1 MEAPFEI
8 TLQIVLTVLAGIA
21 AQVVAAYLK
30 VPSII
35 LLLIFG
41 IALGTD
47 GLSWIAPQTLGVGL
61 EVIVSLCV
69 ALILFEGGLNLE
81 LKEVGKVSGSLRNL
95 ITIGTFITLVGG
107 GMAAHWLGE
116 FPWSIAFLYASLI
129 VVTGPTVVTP
139 LLKQVGAERK
149 VATLLEG
156 EGVLIDPV
164 GAILAV
170 VVLDI
175 ILNGDAAPLSV
186 IGGLLARLGIGIL
199 IGGGGGALLALFL
212 RTADFL
218 SEELRNLV
226 VLAGIWGLYG
236 LAQSVQGE
244 SGLMAAVVSGIVV
257 RAISIPEERLLRR
270 FKGQLTIFS
279 VSVLFILLAA
289 DLSIASVFEL
299 GPGSV
304 LTVLVLMFVVRPIN
318 IWACTFNSDLNWRQK
333 VFMSW
338 ISPRGIVSASVAS
351 LFAILLTDRGING
364 GDSIKALVFLTIIM
378 TVFAQGLTAR
388 SLARVLGV
396 TSSSAT
402 GVVIVG
408 CNPLGLK
415 IGRLFKDRGESV
427 VIIDTD
433 KAACDQ
439 AAAEGFEVFVGS
451 AMNEKI
457 LEEAGLSSIGTFLA
471 VTNNGEVN
479 SVIAERAR
487 EEFQPP
493 RVFAVLPRAKAGES
507 VSKSRSEVKTPRLP
521 VKKWNTYIM
530 DDAVQTGTYDFTED
544 AIAPQREQVNKMI
557 KEGDVVPL
565 VIELAEKLEV
575 ALGETEWPVGSQLTY
590 LIHDPTPQLLK
601 RLSGARKPS
610 RQIIKPTPEVSS
622 AEAAS
627 SEAASSE
634 AASSEAASSEAASSE
649 AAKPKTSKLKALK
662 SRMTKSEASKPELSG
677 PELSSSEVSEPG
689 APKAADNGQAPRLDK
704 LVEDS

>member
-8 TLQIVLTVLAGIA
+8 TLQIVITVLAGIS

-30 VPSII
+30 LPSII

-41 IALGTD
+41 IALGSD
-47 GLSWIAPQTLGVGL
+47 GLGWLAPQSLGVGL

-81 LKEVGKVSGSLRNL
+81 LKEIGKVSGSLRNL

-107 GMAAHWLGE
+107 GLAAHWLGE
-116 FPWSIAFLYASLI
+116 FPWSIAFLYASLV

-139 LLKQVGAERK
+139 LLKQVDATRK
-149 VATLLEG
+149 VSTLLEG

-175 ILNGDAAPLSV
+175 ILNGDTDPTVVL
-186 IGGLLARLGIGIL
+186 GGLLARLGIGVV
-199 IGGGGGALLALFL
+199 IGGGGGALMALFL
-212 RTADFL
+212 KKADFL
-218 SEELRNLV
+218 SDELRNLV

-236 LAQSVQGE
+236 LAQSVRGE
-244 SGLMAAVVSGIVV
+244 SGLMAAVAAGIVV

-299 GPGSV
+299 GPGSIF
-304 LTVLVLMFVVRPIN
+304 TVLVLMLVVRPIN
-318 IWACTFNSDLNWRQK
+318 IWVCTWNSDLNWREK
-333 VFMSW
+333 AFMSW

-351 LFAILLTDRGING
+351 LFAILLTERGING
-364 GDSIKALVFLTIIM
+364 GDSIKALVFLTIMM

-388 SLARVLGV
+388 SLARLLGV

-408 CNPLGLK
+408 CNALGLT

-433 KAACDQ
+433 QAAC
-439 AAAEGFEVFVGS
+439 AKAEAEGFAVYVGS
-451 AMNEKI
+451 AMNGEI

-479 SVIAERAR
+479 SVIAERAQ

-493 RVFAVLPRAKAGES
+493 RVFAVLPRRESGES
-507 VSKSRSEVKTPRLP
+507 ANNRGDLRTPRLP
-521 VKKWNTYIM
+521 VKQWNTFIT
-530 DDAVQTGTYDFTED
+530 DDAVERGTYEFTAET
-544 AIAPQREQVNKMI
+544 IAAQRDQVNRLI
-557 KEGDVVPL
+557 QEGDMVPL
-565 VIELAEKLEV
+565 VTEQDGQLEV
-575 ALGETEWPVGSQLTY
+575 ALDKTNWQASSKLVY
-590 LIHDPTPQLLK
+590 LIHDPTPQLMK
-601 RLSGARKPS
+601 RLSGTRKPS
-610 RQIIKPTPEVSS
+610 RQLVKPTIEKTVEKVGADKS
-622 AEAAS
+622 AKDKSTKDKNAPNNGATDTAAV
-627 SEAASSE
+627 
-634 AASSEAASSEAASSE
+634 
-649 AAKPKTSKLKALK
+649 AKSATDKPIKKKSKEPKSIMQKP
-662 SRMTKSEASKPELSG
+662 SRQ
-677 PELSSSEVSEPG
+677 EP
-689 APKAADNGQAPRLDK
+689 NGQL
-704 LVEDS
+704 E

>member
-8 TLQIVLTVLAGIA
+8 TLQIVITVLAGIS

-30 VPSII
+30 LPSII

-41 IALGTD
+41 IALGSD
-47 GLSWIAPQTLGVGL
+47 GLGWLAPQSLGVGL

-81 LKEVGKVSGSLRNL
+81 LKEIGKVSGSLRNL

-107 GMAAHWLGE
+107 GLAAHWLGE
-116 FPWSIAFLYASLI
+116 FPWSIAFLYASLV

-139 LLKQVGAERK
+139 LLKQVGATRQ
-149 VATLLEG
+149 VSTLLEG

-175 ILNGDAAPLSV
+175 ILNGDTDPAFVL
-186 IGGLLARLGIGIL
+186 GGLLARLGIGAV
-199 IGGGGGALLALFL
+199 IGGGGGALMALFL
-212 RTADFL
+212 KKADFL
-218 SEELRNLV
+218 SDELRNLV

-236 LAQSVQGE
+236 LAQSVRGE
-244 SGLMAAVVSGIVV
+244 SGLMATVTAGIVV

-304 LTVLVLMFVVRPIN
+304 LTVLVLMLIVRPLN
-318 IWACTFNSDLNWRQK
+318 VWVCTWNSDLNWREK
-333 VFMSW
+333 AFMSW

-351 LFAILLTDRGING
+351 LFAILLTERGING

-388 SLARVLGV
+388 SLARLLGV

-408 CNPLGLK
+408 CNALGLT

-433 KAACDQ
+433 QAACEK
-439 AAAEGFEVFVGS
+439 AEAEGFSVYVGS
-451 AMNEKI
+451 AMNGEI
-457 LEEAGLSSIGTFLA
+457 LEEAGLSSMGTFLA

-479 SVIAERAR
+479 SVIAERAQ

-493 RVFAVLPRAKAGES
+493 RVFAVLPRRESGEAAKNRGDL
-507 VSKSRSEVKTPRLP
+507 RTPRLP
-521 VKKWNTYIM
+521 VKQWNTFIT
-530 DDAVQTGTYDFTED
+530 DDAVERGAYEFTAETIM
-544 AIAPQREQVNKMI
+544 AQREQVNRLI
-557 KEGDVVPL
+557 QEGDMVPL
-565 VIELAEKLEV
+565 VTEQDGKLEV
-575 ALGETEWPVGSQLTY
+575 ALDKTNWQASSKLIY
-590 LIHDPTPQLLK
+590 LIHDPTPQLMK
-601 RLSGARKPS
+601 RLSGTRKPS
-610 RQIIKPTPEVSS
+610 RQLVKPTVEKPVEKSDANKSAKEKKAPATKNRNAVGKSVKQPREPNSS
-622 AEAAS
+622 IPKNS
-627 SEAASSE
+627 RQ
-634 AASSEAASSEAASSE
+634 
-649 AAKPKTSKLKALK
+649 KPK
-662 SRMTKSEASKPELSG
+662 
-677 PELSSSEVSEPG
+677 
-689 APKAADNGQAPRLDK
+689 GQL
-704 LVEDS
+704 E

>member
-8 TLQIVLTVLAGIA
+8 TLQIVLTVLAGIS
-21 AQVVAAYLK
+21 AQVLAAYLK
-30 VPSII
+30 LPSII

-47 GLSWIAPQTLGVGL
+47 GLDWIDPQTLGVGL

-81 LKEVGKVSGSLRNL
+81 LKEIGKVSGSLRNL

-116 FPWSIAFLYASLI
+116 FPWSIAFLYASLV

-139 LLKQVGAERK
+139 LLKQVGVERK
-149 VATLLEG
+149 IATLLEG

-175 ILNGDAAPLSV
+175 ILNGDTDPSYVL
-186 IGGLLARLGIGIL
+186 GGLLARLGIGVI
-199 IGGGGGALLALFL
+199 IGGGGGALMALFL
-212 RTADFL
+212 RTANFL

-236 LAQSVQGE
+236 LAQTVRGE
-244 SGLMAAVVSGIVV
+244 SGLMAAVAAGIVV

-304 LTVLVLMFVVRPIN
+304 LTVLVLMLVVRPLN

-351 LFAILLTDRGING
+351 LFAILLTERGING

-388 SLARVLGV
+388 SLAQALGV
-396 TSSSAT
+396 TSGSAT

-408 CNPLGLK
+408 CNPLGLTV
-415 IGRLFKDRGESV
+415 GRLFKARGESV

-433 KAACDQ
+433 QVACEKAET
-439 AAAEGFEVFVGS
+439 EGFEVYVGS
-451 AMNEKI
+451 AMNEEI
-457 LEEAGLSSIGTFLA
+457 LEVAGLSSIGTFLA
-471 VTNNGEVN
+471 ITNNGEVN
-479 SVIAERAR
+479 SVIAERAQ

-493 RVFAVLPRAKAGES
+493 RVFAVLPRTETEETSTQQRGELQ
-507 VSKSRSEVKTPRLP
+507 TPRLP
-521 VKKWNTYIM
+521 VKQWNTFIQ

-544 AIAPQREQVNKMI
+544 SLALQCEQVNNLI
-557 KEGDVVPL
+557 KAGDMVPL
-565 VIELAEKLEV
+565 VSEQADKLEV
-575 ALGETEWPVGSQLTY
+575 VLGTRQWKAGSKLTY
-590 LIHDPTPQLLK
+590 LLHDPTPQLIK

-610 RQIIKPTPEVSS
+610 RQIIKPTKEDGVKGNS
-622 AEAAS
+622 AEENKAKGNGIEEGTAKNGVK
-627 SEAASSE
+627 EAAVKNETKAGAGKVPSTPPT
-634 AASSEAASSEAASSE
+634 AH
-649 AAKPKTSKLKALK
+649 PNKTQ
-662 SRMTKSEASKPELSG
+662 P
-677 PELSSSEVSEPG
+677 
-689 APKAADNGQAPRLDK
+689 
-704 LVEDS
+704 

>member
-8 TLQIVLTVLAGIA
+8 TLQIVLTVLAGIS

-30 VPSII
+30 LPSII

-41 IALGTD
+41 ISLGSD
-47 GLSWIAPQTLGVGL
+47 GLGWLAPQSLGVGL

-69 ALILFEGGLNLE
+69 ALILFEGGLSLE
-81 LKEVGKVSGSLRNL
+81 LKEIGKVSGSLRNL

-107 GMAAHWLGE
+107 GVAAHWLGE
-116 FPWSIAFLYASLI
+116 FPWSIAFLYASLV

-139 LLKQVGAERK
+139 LLKQVEVERK
-149 VATLLEG
+149 VSTLLEG

-175 ILNGDAAPLSV
+175 ILNGDTDPAFVL
-186 IGGLLARLGIGIL
+186 GGLLARLGIGVI
-199 IGGGGGALLALFL
+199 IGGGGGFL
-212 RTADFL
+212 MAQFLKKADFL

-236 LAQSVQGE
+236 FAQSVRSE
-244 SGLMAAVVSGIVV
+244 SGLMAAVAAGIVV
-257 RAISIPEERLLRR
+257 RAVSIPDERLLRR

-299 GPGSV
+299 GSGSV
-304 LTVLVLMFVVRPIN
+304 LTVLVLMLVVRPLN
-318 IWACTFNSDLNWRQK
+318 ILVCTWNSGLNWRQK
-333 VFMSW
+333 AFMSW

-351 LFAILLTDRGING
+351 LFAILLTERGING

-378 TVFAQGLTAR
+378 TVFIQGLTAR
-388 SLARVLGV
+388 SFAQLLGV

-408 CNPLGLK
+408 CNGLGLMV
-415 IGRLFKDRGESV
+415 GRLFKDRGESV

-433 KAACDQ
+433 EAAC
-439 AAAEGFEVFVGS
+439 AKAEAEGFQTYVGS
-451 AMNEKI
+451 ALDEKI

-493 RVFAVLPRAKAGES
+493 RVFAVLPRPESGEAGS
-507 VSKSRSEVKTPRLP
+507 LSRGEVRTPRLP
-521 VKKWNTYIM
+521 VKQWNTFIA
-530 DDAVQTGTYDFTED
+530 DDAFERSTYEFTED
-544 AIAPQREQVNKMI
+544 AIAAQREQVNKLI
-557 KEGDVVPL
+557 REGDMVPL
-565 VIELAEKLEV
+565 AIEQNDTLEV
-575 ALGETEWPVGSQLTY
+575 ALGETDWPVNSK
-590 LIHDPTPQLLK
+590 LICLLHDSTPPMIK

-610 RQIIKPTPEVSS
+610 RQLLKPVVEKDSVEKASAEKSADQVIKSAKSETKKSEMKKSETNKPETKEPETKASVEEPSANAEASASSPTPENV
-622 AEAAS
+622 
-627 SEAASSE
+627 
-634 AASSEAASSEAASSE
+634 
-649 AAKPKTSKLKALK
+649 
-662 SRMTKSEASKPELSG
+662 
-677 PELSSSEVSEPG
+677 
-689 APKAADNGQAPRLDK
+689 
-704 LVEDS
+704 

>member
-8 TLQIVLTVLAGIA
+8 TLQIVLTVLAGIS

-30 VPSII
+30 LPSII

-41 IALGTD
+41 VAMGSD
-47 GLSWIAPQTLGVGL
+47 GLGWLTPQSLGVGL

-69 ALILFEGGLNLE
+69 ALILFEGGLSLE
-81 LKEVGKVSGSLRNL
+81 LKEIGKVSGSLRNL
-95 ITIGTFITLVGG
+95 ITIGTFITLIGG
-107 GMAAHWLGE
+107 GLASHWLGE
-116 FPWSIAFLYASLI
+116 FPWPIAFLYASLV

-139 LLKQVGAERK
+139 LLKQVGVERK
-149 VATLLEG
+149 VSTLLEG

-175 ILNGDAAPLSV
+175 ILNGDTDPVFVL
-186 IGGLLARLGIGIL
+186 GGLLARLGIGSI
-199 IGGGGGALLALFL
+199 IGGGGGGLMALFL
-212 RTADFL
+212 RKADFL

-236 LAQSVQGE
+236 LAQSVRDE
-244 SGLMAAVVSGIVV
+244 SGLMAAVVAGMVV
-257 RAISIPEERLLRR
+257 RAISVPEERLLRR

-304 LTVLVLMFVVRPIN
+304 MTVLVLMLVVRPIN
-318 IWACTFNSDLNWRQK
+318 VLVCTWNSDLNWRQK
-333 VFMSW
+333 AFMSW

-351 LFAILLTDRGING
+351 LFAILLTERGING
-364 GDSIKALVFLTIIM
+364 GDSIKALVFLTIMM

-388 SLARVLGV
+388 SLAQLLNV

-408 CNPLGLK
+408 CNALGLA

-433 KAACDQ
+433 KTACEK
-439 AAAEGFEVFVGS
+439 AEAEGFEVYVGS
-451 AMNEKI
+451 AMNGEI

-471 VTNNGEVN
+471 VTSNGEVN
-479 SVIAERAR
+479 SVIAERAL

-493 RVFAVLPRAKAGES
+493 RAFAVLPQNKADEI
-507 VSKSRSEVKTPRLP
+507 KAASRGDLKTPRLP
-521 VKKWNTYIM
+521 VKQWNTFIA
-530 DDAVQTGTYDFTED
+530 DDAVERGTYEFTGET
-544 AIAPQREQVNKMI
+544 IAAQRKQVNKLI
-557 KEGDVVPL
+557 REGDMVPL
-565 VIELAEKLEV
+565 VIEQDGKLEV
-575 ALGETEWPVGSQLTY
+575 ALGETNWQANSKLIY
-590 LIHDPTPQLLK
+590 LLHDPTPQLIK

-610 RQIIKPTPEVSS
+610 RQLVKPTAEDPAALDPPKKKGKDRTKEKSATSNSAASNSAVSNSAVSNSATSRSNVKSSPPKAPPKAQTPEV
-622 AEAAS
+622 
-627 SEAASSE
+627 
-634 AASSEAASSEAASSE
+634 
-649 AAKPKTSKLKALK
+649 
-662 SRMTKSEASKPELSG
+662 
-677 PELSSSEVSEPG
+677 
-689 APKAADNGQAPRLDK
+689 AP
-704 LVEDS
+704 DSTNPAR

>member
-8 TLQIVLTVLAGIA
+8 TLQIVLTVLAGIS

-30 VPSII
+30 LPSII

-41 IALGTD
+41 VAMGSD
-47 GLSWIAPQTLGVGL
+47 GLGWLTPQSLGVGL

-69 ALILFEGGLNLE
+69 ALILFEGGLSLE
-81 LKEVGKVSGSLRNL
+81 LKEIGKVSGSLRNL
-95 ITIGTFITLVGG
+95 ITIGTFITLIGG
-107 GMAAHWLGE
+107 GLASHWLGE
-116 FPWSIAFLYASLI
+116 FPWPIAFLYASLV

-139 LLKQVGAERK
+139 LLKQVGVERK
-149 VATLLEG
+149 VSTLLEG

-175 ILNGDAAPLSV
+175 ILNGDTDPVFVL
-186 IGGLLARLGIGIL
+186 GGLLARLGIGSI
-199 IGGGGGALLALFL
+199 IGGGGGGLMALFL
-212 RTADFL
+212 RKADFL

-236 LAQSVQGE
+236 LAQSVRDE
-244 SGLMAAVVSGIVV
+244 SGLMAAVVAGMVV
-257 RAISIPEERLLRR
+257 RAISVPEERLLRR

-304 LTVLVLMFVVRPIN
+304 MTVLVLMLVVRPIN
-318 IWACTFNSDLNWRQK
+318 VLVCTWNSDLNWRQK
-333 VFMSW
+333 AFMSW

-351 LFAILLTDRGING
+351 LFAILLTERGING
-364 GDSIKALVFLTIIM
+364 GDSIKALVFLTIMM

-388 SLARVLGV
+388 SLAQLLNV

-408 CNPLGLK
+408 CNALGLA

-433 KAACDQ
+433 KTACEK
-439 AAAEGFEVFVGS
+439 AEAEGFEVYVGS
-451 AMNEKI
+451 AMNGEI

-471 VTNNGEVN
+471 VTSNGEVN
-479 SVIAERAR
+479 SVIAERAL

-493 RVFAVLPRAKAGES
+493 RAFAVLPQNKADEI
-507 VSKSRSEVKTPRLP
+507 KAASRGDLKTPRLP
-521 VKKWNTYIM
+521 VKQWNTFIA
-530 DDAVQTGTYDFTED
+530 DDAVERGTYEFTGET
-544 AIAPQREQVNKMI
+544 IAAQRKQVNKLI
-557 KEGDVVPL
+557 REGDMVPL
-565 VIELAEKLEV
+565 VIEQDGKLEV
-575 ALGETEWPVGSQLTY
+575 ALGETNWQANSKLIY
-590 LIHDPTPQLLK
+590 LLHDPTPQLIK

-610 RQIIKPTPEVSS
+610 RQLVKPTAEDPAALDPPKKKGKDRTKEKSATSNSAASNSAASNSAVSNSATSRSNVKSSPPKAPPKAQTPEV
-622 AEAAS
+622 
-627 SEAASSE
+627 
-634 AASSEAASSEAASSE
+634 
-649 AAKPKTSKLKALK
+649 
-662 SRMTKSEASKPELSG
+662 
-677 PELSSSEVSEPG
+677 
-689 APKAADNGQAPRLDK
+689 AP
-704 LVEDS
+704 DSTNPAR

>member
-8 TLQIVLTVLAGIA
+8 TLQIVITVLAGIS

-30 VPSII
+30 LPSII

-41 IALGTD
+41 IALGSD
-47 GLSWIAPQTLGVGL
+47 GLGWLSPQSLGVGL

-69 ALILFEGGLNLE
+69 ALILFEGGLSLE
-81 LKEVGKVSGSLRNL
+81 LKEIGKVSGSLRNL
-95 ITIGTFITLVGG
+95 ITLGTFITLVGG
-107 GMAAHWLGE
+107 GVAAHWLGE
-116 FPWSIAFLYASLI
+116 FPWSIAYLYASLV

-139 LLKQVGAERK
+139 LLKQVGVERK

-175 ILNGDAAPLSV
+175 ILNGDTDPVFVL
-186 IGGLLARLGIGIL
+186 GGLLARLGIGAA
-199 IGGGGGALLALFL
+199 IGGGGGALIALFL
-212 RTADFL
+212 KQADFL

-226 VLAGIWGLYG
+226 VLAGLWGLYG
-236 LAQSVQGE
+236 LAQSVQDE
-244 SGLMAAVVSGIVV
+244 SGLMAAVAAGIVV

-304 LTVLVLMFVVRPIN
+304 LTVLVLMLIVRPLN
-318 IWACTFNSDLNWRQK
+318 ILVCTWNSDLNWRQK
-333 VFMSW
+333 LFMSW

-388 SLARVLGV
+388 SFAQLLGI

-408 CNPLGLK
+408 CNELGLM
-415 IGRLFKDRGESV
+415 IGRLFKEKGESV

-433 KAACDQ
+433 KAACEK
-439 AAAEGFEVFVGS
+439 AASEGFEIYVGS
-451 AMNEKI
+451 ALNGEI
-457 LEEAGLSSIGTFLA
+457 LEEAGISSMGTFLA
-471 VTNNGEVN
+471 ITNNGEVN
-479 SVIAERAR
+479 SVIAERAQ

-493 RVFAVLPRAKAGES
+493 RVFAVLPRA
-507 VSKSRSEVKTPRLP
+507 EVKAAEADSITLNDTGNSSSRGDLRTPRLP
-521 VKKWNTYIM
+521 VKQWNTLIT
-530 DDAVQTGTYDFTED
+530 DDAVQQEIYEFTTE
-544 AIAPQREQVNKMI
+544 AVGSQRDRINQLI
-557 KEGDVVPL
+557 REGDMVPL
-565 VIELAEKLEV
+565 VIEQNGKLEV
-575 ALGETEWPVGSQLTY
+575 ALGEMEWQAESKLIY
-590 LIHDPTPQLLK
+590 LVHDPTPQLIK
-601 RLSGARKPS
+601 RLSGKRKPS
-610 RQIIKPTPEVSS
+610 RQILGSEPVLPPPASANPVSS
-622 AEAAS
+622 SNTESAENAPLAATNPPT
-627 SEAASSE
+627 E
-634 AASSEAASSEAASSE
+634 
-649 AAKPKTSKLKALK
+649 PLKN
-662 SRMTKSEASKPELSG
+662 S
-677 PELSSSEVSEPG
+677 
-689 APKAADNGQAPRLDK
+689 
-704 LVEDS
+704 

>member
-8 TLQIVLTVLAGIA
+8 TLQIVITVLAGIS
-21 AQVVAAYLK
+21 AQVLAAYLK
-30 VPSII
+30 LPSII

-41 IALGTD
+41 IALGSD
-47 GLSWIAPQTLGVGL
+47 GLGWLAPQTLGVGL

-69 ALILFEGGLNLE
+69 ALILFEGGLSLE
-81 LKEVGKVSGSLRNL
+81 LKEIGKVSGSLRNL

-107 GMAAHWLGE
+107 GIAAHWLGE
-116 FPWSIAFLYASLI
+116 FPWSIAFLYASLV

-139 LLKQVGAERK
+139 LLKQVGVERK
-149 VATLLEG
+149 VSTLLEG

-175 ILNGDAAPLSV
+175 ILNGDTDPTFVL
-186 IGGLLARLGIGIL
+186 GGLLARLSIGAV
-199 IGGGGGALLALFL
+199 IGGGGGALMALFL

-236 LAQSVQGE
+236 LAQSVRSE
-244 SGLMAAVVSGIVV
+244 SGLMAAVAAGMVV

-304 LTVLVLMFVVRPIN
+304 LTVLVLMLVVRPIN
-318 IWACTFNSDLNWRQK
+318 ILVCTWNSDLNWRQK
-333 VFMSW
+333 AFMSW

-351 LFAILLTDRGING
+351 LFAILLTERGING
-364 GDSIKALVFLTIIM
+364 GDSIKALVFLTIMM

-388 SLARVLGV
+388 SFAQLLGV

-408 CNPLGLK
+408 CNALGLT

-427 VIIDTD
+427 VVIDTD
-433 KAACDQ
+433 ESACAQ
-439 AAAEGFEVFVGS
+439 AEEEGFEVYVGS
-451 AMNEKI
+451 ALNGEM
-457 LEEAGLSSIGTFLA
+457 LEDAGLSSMGTFLA
-471 VTNNGEVN
+471 ITNNGEVN
-479 SVIAERAR
+479 SVIAERAQ

-493 RVFAVLPRAKAGES
+493 RVVAVLPRTEEEEAGA
-507 VSKSRSEVKTPRLP
+507 KSRGDLRTPRLP
-521 VKKWNTYIM
+521 VKRWNTFIA
-530 DDAVQTGTYDFTED
+530 DDAVERGVYEFTAESIE
-544 AIAPQREQVNKMI
+544 AQREQVNKLI
-557 KEGDVVPL
+557 RSGDMVPL
-565 VIELAEKLEV
+565 VIEKNGKLEV
-575 ALGETEWPVGSQLTY
+575 ALGENDWQLQTKLVY
-590 LIHDPTPQLLK
+590 LLHDPTPQLIK

-610 RQIIKPTPEVSS
+610 RQLVKPVAEKPSK
-622 AEAAS
+622 AEADP
-627 SEAASSE
+627 EE
-634 AASSEAASSEAASSE
+634 PNQ
-649 AAKPKTSKLKALK
+649 K
-662 SRMTKSEASKPELSG
+662 MTQRQEQGQEI
-677 PELSSSEVSEPG
+677 EP
-689 APKAADNGQAPRLDK
+689 
-704 LVEDS
+704 S

>member
-8 TLQIVLTVLAGIA
+8 TLQIVITVLAGIS

-30 VPSII
+30 LPSII

-41 IALGTD
+41 IALGSD
-47 GLSWIAPQTLGVGL
+47 GLGWLAPQSLGVGL

-81 LKEVGKVSGSLRNL
+81 LKEIGKVSGSLRNL

-107 GMAAHWLGE
+107 GLAAHWLGE
-116 FPWSIAFLYASLI
+116 FPWSIAFLYASLV

-139 LLKQVGAERK
+139 LLKQVGATRQ
-149 VATLLEG
+149 VSTLLEG

-175 ILNGDAAPLSV
+175 ILNGDTDPAFVL
-186 IGGLLARLGIGIL
+186 GGLLARLGIGAV
-199 IGGGGGALLALFL
+199 IGGGGGALMALFL
-212 RTADFL
+212 KKADFL
-218 SEELRNLV
+218 SDELRNLV

-236 LAQSVQGE
+236 LAQSVRGE
-244 SGLMAAVVSGIVV
+244 SGLMATVTAGIVV

-304 LTVLVLMFVVRPIN
+304 LTVLVLMLIVRPLN
-318 IWACTFNSDLNWRQK
+318 VWVCTWNSDLNWREK
-333 VFMSW
+333 AFMSW

-351 LFAILLTDRGING
+351 LFAILLTERGING

-388 SLARVLGV
+388 SLARLLGV

-408 CNPLGLK
+408 CNALGLT

-433 KAACDQ
+433 QAACEK
-439 AAAEGFEVFVGS
+439 AEAEGFSVYVGS
-451 AMNEKI
+451 AMNGEI

-479 SVIAERAR
+479 SVIAERAQ

-493 RVFAVLPRAKAGES
+493 RVFAVLPRRESGEAAKNRGDL
-507 VSKSRSEVKTPRLP
+507 RTPRLP
-521 VKKWNTYIM
+521 VKQWNTFIT
-530 DDAVQTGTYDFTED
+530 DDAVERGAYEFTAETIM
-544 AIAPQREQVNKMI
+544 AQREQVNRLI
-557 KEGDVVPL
+557 QEGDMVPL
-565 VIELAEKLEV
+565 VTEQDGKLEV
-575 ALGETEWPVGSQLTY
+575 ALDKTNWQASSKLIY
-590 LIHDPTPQLLK
+590 LIHDPTPQLMK
-601 RLSGARKPS
+601 RLSGTRKPS
-610 RQIIKPTPEVSS
+610 RQLVKPTVEKPVEKSDATTS
-622 AEAAS
+622 AKEKKAPATKDRNAAG
-627 SEAASSE
+627 
-634 AASSEAASSEAASSE
+634 
-649 AAKPKTSKLKALK
+649 K
-662 SRMTKSEASKPELSG
+662 SVKQP
-677 PELSSSEVSEPG
+677 SEPNSSI
-689 APKAADNGQAPRLDK
+689 PKNSRQKPNGQL
-704 LVEDS
+704 E

>member
-8 TLQIVLTVLAGIA
+8 TLQIVLTVLAGIS

-30 VPSII
+30 LPSII

-41 IALGTD
+41 IALGSD
-47 GLSWIAPQTLGVGL
+47 GLGLLAPQSLGVGL

-69 ALILFEGGLNLE
+69 ALILFEGGLSLE
-81 LKEVGKVSGSLRNL
+81 LKEIGKVSGSLRNL

-107 GMAAHWLGE
+107 GLAAHWLGE
-116 FPWSIAFLYASLI
+116 FPWSIAFLYASLV

-139 LLKQVGAERK
+139 LLKQVGATRK
-149 VATLLEG
+149 VSTLLEG

-175 ILNGDAAPLSV
+175 ILNGDTDPAFV
-186 IGGLLARLGIGIL
+186 IGGLLARLGIGAV
-199 IGGGGGALLALFL
+199 IGGGGGALMALFL
-212 RTADFL
+212 KKADFL

-236 LAQSVQGE
+236 LAQSVRGE
-244 SGLMAAVVSGIVV
+244 SGLMATVVAGIVV

-304 LTVLVLMFVVRPIN
+304 LTVLILMLVVRPIN
-318 IWACTFNSDLNWRQK
+318 VWVCTWNSDLNWREK
-333 VFMSW
+333 TFMSW

-351 LFAILLTDRGING
+351 LFAILLTERGING
-364 GDSIKALVFLTIIM
+364 GDSIKALVFLTIMM

-388 SLARVLGV
+388 TFARLLGV

-408 CNPLGLK
+408 CNGLGLT

-433 KAACDQ
+433 QAACEK
-439 AAAEGFEVFVGS
+439 AEAEGFDVYVGS
-451 AMNEKI
+451 AMNGEI

-479 SVIAERAR
+479 SVIAERAQ

-493 RVFAVLPRAKAGES
+493 RVFAVLPRRESGEAAKNRGDL
-507 VSKSRSEVKTPRLP
+507 RTPRFP
-521 VKKWNTYIM
+521 VKQWNTFIT
-530 DDAVQTGTYDFTED
+530 DDAVERGSYEFTAE
-544 AIAPQREQVNKMI
+544 AIAAQRDQVNRLI
-557 KEGDVVPL
+557 REGDMVPL
-565 VIELAEKLEV
+565 VTEQNGKLEV
-575 ALGETEWPVGSQLTY
+575 ALDETNWQASSKLIY
-590 LIHDPTPQLLK
+590 LLHDPTPQLIK

-610 RQIIKPTPEVSS
+610 RQLVKPTTEKPPEKLDADQS
-622 AEAAS
+622 ATGENSQDKSAADKP
-627 SEAASSE
+627 AKK
-634 AASSEAASSEAASSE
+634 
-649 AAKPKTSKLKALK
+649 KPK
-662 SRMTKSEASKPELSG
+662 ESKPTVPKPNRQEPSG
-677 PELSSSEVSEPG
+677 QLE
-689 APKAADNGQAPRLDK
+689 
-704 LVEDS
+704 

>member
-8 TLQIVLTVLAGIA
+8 TLQIVLTVLAGIS
-21 AQVVAAYLK
+21 AQVLAAYLK
-30 VPSII
+30 LPSII
-35 LLLIFG
+35 VLLLFG
-41 IALGTD
+41 IALGSD
-47 GLSWIAPQTLGVGL
+47 GLHWISPHSLGIGL

-81 LKEVGKVSGSLRNL
+81 LKEIGKVSGSLRNL
-95 ITIGTFITLVGG
+95 ITLGTFITLVGG

-116 FPWSIAFLYASLI
+116 FPWSIAFLYASLV

-139 LLKQVGAERK
+139 LLKQVGVERK
-149 VATLLEG
+149 IATILEG

-175 ILNGDAAPLSV
+175 ILNGDTDPSYVL
-186 IGGLLARLGIGIL
+186 GGLLARLGIGVV
-199 IGGGGGALLALFL
+199 IGGGGGALMALFL

-236 LAQSVQGE
+236 LAQSVRGE
-244 SGLMAAVVSGIVV
+244 SGLMAAVAAGIVV

-304 LTVLVLMFVVRPIN
+304 LTVLVLMLVVRPVN
-318 IWACTFNSDLNWRQK
+318 VWACTINSGLSWRQK

-378 TVFAQGLTAR
+378 TVFVQGLTAR
-388 SLARVLGV
+388 SLAKALGV
-396 TSSSAT
+396 TSGSAT

-408 CNPLGLK
+408 CNPLGLT
-415 IGRLFKDRGESV
+415 IGRLFKARGESV

-433 KAACDQ
+433 KVACEK
-439 AAAEGFEVFVGS
+439 AEAEGFEVYVGS
-451 AMNEKI
+451 AMNEEI
-457 LEEAGLSSIGTFLA
+457 LEVAGLSSIGTFLA
-471 VTNNGEVN
+471 ITNNGEVN
-479 SVIAERAR
+479 SVIAERAQ

-493 RVFAVLPRAKAGES
+493 RVYAVLPRTES
-507 VSKSRSEVKTPRLP
+507 VESKDKNRGELQTPRLP
-521 VKKWNTYIM
+521 VKQWNTFIQ
-530 DDAVQTGTYDFTED
+530 DDAVQAGTYDFTED
-544 AIAPQREQVNKMI
+544 ALELQREQVNKLI
-557 KEGDVVPL
+557 KAGDMVPL
-565 VIELAEKLEV
+565 VSEQADTLEV
-575 ALGETEWPVGSQLTY
+575 VLSERQWKAGSRLTF
-590 LIHDPTPQLLK
+590 LLHDPTPQLIK

-610 RQIIKPTPEVSS
+610 RQLIKPTNDGPKESSNVAASNVS
-622 AEAAS
+622 AEKKSKAS
-627 SEAASSE
+627 LE
-634 AASSEAASSEAASSE
+634 
-649 AAKPKTSKLKALK
+649 
-662 SRMTKSEASKPELSG
+662 
-677 PELSSSEVSEPG
+677 
-689 APKAADNGQAPRLDK
+689 
-704 LVEDS
+704 

>member
-8 TLQIVLTVLAGIA
+8 TLQIVLTVLAGIS
-21 AQVVAAYLK
+21 AQVLAAYLK
-30 VPSII
+30 LPSII
-35 LLLIFG
+35 VLLLFG
-41 IALGTD
+41 IALGSD
-47 GLSWIAPQTLGVGL
+47 GLHWISPHSLGIGL

-81 LKEVGKVSGSLRNL
+81 LKEIGKVSGSLRNL
-95 ITIGTFITLVGG
+95 ITLGTFITLVGG

-116 FPWSIAFLYASLI
+116 FPWSIAFLYASLV

-139 LLKQVGAERK
+139 LLKQVGVERK
-149 VATLLEG
+149 IATILEG

-175 ILNGDAAPLSV
+175 ILNGDTDPSYVL
-186 IGGLLARLGIGIL
+186 GGLLARLGIGVV
-199 IGGGGGALLALFL
+199 IGGGGGALMALFL

-236 LAQSVQGE
+236 LAQSVRGE
-244 SGLMAAVVSGIVV
+244 SGLMAAVAAGIVV

-304 LTVLVLMFVVRPIN
+304 LTVLVLMLVVRPVN
-318 IWACTFNSDLNWRQK
+318 VWACTINSGLSWRQK

-388 SLARVLGV
+388 SLAKALGV
-396 TSSSAT
+396 TSGSAT

-408 CNPLGLK
+408 CNPLGLT
-415 IGRLFKDRGESV
+415 IGRLFKARGESV

-433 KAACDQ
+433 KVACEK
-439 AAAEGFEVFVGS
+439 AEAEGFEVYVGS
-451 AMNEKI
+451 AMNDEI
-457 LEEAGLSSIGTFLA
+457 LEVAGLSSIGTFLA
-471 VTNNGEVN
+471 ITNNGEVN
-479 SVIAERAR
+479 SVIAERAQ

-493 RVFAVLPRAKAGES
+493 RVYAVLPRTESGEP
-507 VSKSRSEVKTPRLP
+507 KDKNRGELQTPRLP
-521 VKKWNTYIM
+521 VKQWNTFIQ
-530 DDAVQTGTYDFTED
+530 DDAVQAGTYDFTED
-544 AIAPQREQVNKMI
+544 ALELQREQVNKLI
-557 KEGDVVPL
+557 KAGDMVPL
-565 VIELAEKLEV
+565 VCEQADTLEV
-575 ALGETEWPVGSQLTY
+575 ALSERPWKAGSRLTF
-590 LIHDPTPQLLK
+590 LLHDPTPQLIK

-610 RQIIKPTPEVSS
+610 RQLIKPTNDGPKASS
-622 AEAAS
+622 NAAS
-627 SEAASSE
+627 SNVSAE
-634 AASSEAASSEAASSE
+634 
-649 AAKPKTSKLKALK
+649 KKSKA
-662 SRMTKSEASKPELSG
+662 
-677 PELSSSEVSEPG
+677 
-689 APKAADNGQAPRLDK
+689 
-704 LVEDS
+704 

>member
-8 TLQIVLTVLAGIA
+8 TLQIVLTVLAGIS
-21 AQVVAAYLK
+21 AQVVAAYLRL
-30 VPSII
+30 PSII

-47 GLSWIAPQTLGVGL
+47 GLGWIAPQTLGTGL

-116 FPWSIAFLYASLI
+116 FPWSIAFLYASLV

-139 LLKQVGAERK
+139 LLKQVGVERK

-175 ILNGDAAPLSV
+175 ILNGDAAPLTV
-186 IGGLLARLGIGIL
+186 VGGLFARLGIGVI
-199 IGGGGGALLALFL
+199 IGGGGGLLMALFL

-236 LAQSVQGE
+236 LAQSVRGE
-244 SGLMAAVVSGIVV
+244 SGLMAAVAAGIVV

-304 LTVLVLMFVVRPIN
+304 LTVLVLMLVVRPLN
-318 IWACTFNSDLNWRQK
+318 IWACTLNSGLSWQQK

-351 LFAILLTDRGING
+351 LFAILLTERGING

-388 SLARVLGV
+388 SLAQLLGI
-396 TSSSAT
+396 TSGSAT

-408 CNPLGLK
+408 CNPLGLT

-427 VIIDTD
+427 VMIDTN
-433 KAACDQ
+433 KAASEK
-439 AAAEGFEVFVGS
+439 AAEEGFQVYVGS

-457 LEEAGLSSIGTFLA
+457 LEEADISSIGTFLA
-471 VTNNGEVN
+471 ITNNGEVN
-479 SVIAERAR
+479 SVIAERAQ

-493 RVFAVLPRAKAGES
+493 RVVAVLPRTEAKETD
-507 VSKSRSEVKTPRLP
+507 VKSRGDLKTPRLP
-521 VKKWNTYIM
+521 VKQWNTFIT

-544 AIAPQREQVNKMI
+544 ALELEREQVNKLI
-557 KEGDVVPL
+557 RSGDMVPL
-565 VIELAEKLEV
+565 IIEQVGKKLDV
-575 ALGETEWPVGSQLTY
+575 ALGETDWQAGSQLTY
-590 LIHDPTPQLLK
+590 LLHDPTPQLIK
-601 RLSGARKPS
+601 RLSGARRPS
-610 RQIIKPTPEVSS
+610 RQLVKPTKATAAP
-622 AEAAS
+622 AETAS
-627 SEAASSE
+627 NMTKAESV
-634 AASSEAASSEAASSE
+634 
-649 AAKPKTSKLKALK
+649 AAKKSSDAKQPSDAKKTSTPKT
-662 SRMTKSEASKPELSG
+662 TENKPS
-677 PELSSSEVSEPG
+677 
-689 APKAADNGQAPRLDK
+689 D
-704 LVEDS
+704 

>member
-8 TLQIVLTVLAGIA
+8 TLQIVLTVLAGIS

-30 VPSII
+30 LPSII
-35 LLLIFG
+35 LLLLFG

-81 LKEVGKVSGSLRNL
+81 LREIGKVSGSLRNL
-95 ITIGTFITLVGG
+95 ITLGTFITLVGG

-116 FPWSIAFLYASLI
+116 FPWSIAFLYASLV

-139 LLKQVGAERK
+139 LLKQVGVERK

-175 ILNGDAAPLSV
+175 ILNGDAGPATV
-186 IGGLLARLGIGIL
+186 VGGLVARLGIGII
-199 IGGGGGALLALFL
+199 IGGGGGALMALFL
-212 RTADFL
+212 RTANFL

-236 LAQSVQGE
+236 LAQSVRGE
-244 SGLMAAVVSGIVV
+244 SGLMAAVAAGIVV

-304 LTVLVLMFVVRPIN
+304 LTVLVLMLIVRPLN
-318 IWACTFNSDLNWRQK
+318 ILACTINSGLSWQQK
-333 VFMSW
+333 AFMSW

-351 LFAILLTDRGING
+351 LFAILLTERGING

-388 SLARVLGV
+388 SLAQALGV
-396 TSSSAT
+396 TSGSAT

-408 CNPLGLK
+408 CNPLGLT

-433 KAACDQ
+433 TAASEKAL
-439 AAAEGFEVFVGS
+439 AEGFQVYVGS
-451 AMNEKI
+451 AMNEEI
-457 LEEAGLSSIGTFLA
+457 LEDAGLSSIGTFLA
-471 VTNNGEVN
+471 ITNNGEVN
-479 SVIAERAR
+479 SVIAERAQ

-493 RVFAVLPRAKAGES
+493 RVFAVLPRIKEKDTDAKKRGEL
-507 VSKSRSEVKTPRLP
+507 KTPRLP
-521 VKKWNTYIM
+521 VKQWNTFIT
-530 DDAVQTGTYDFTED
+530 DDAVQKDTYDFTAD
-544 AIAPQREQVNKMI
+544 DLDLQRERVNKLI
-557 KEGDVVPL
+557 SNGDLIPL
-565 VIELAEKLEV
+565 MVEQAGKLEV
-575 ALGETEWPVGSQLTY
+575 ALGQTEWQAGSQLTY
-590 LIHDPTPQLLK
+590 LLHDPTPQLIK

-610 RQIIKPTPEVSS
+610 RQLIKPTKAAAAPTEASPTTTPQQKTAKSPETT
-622 AEAAS
+622 AQTN
-627 SEAASSE
+627 
-634 AASSEAASSEAASSE
+634 
-649 AAKPKTSKLKALK
+649 TSKVPK
-662 SRMTKSEASKPELSG
+662 SKISESK
-677 PELSSSEVSEPG
+677 VSESKVPESKVPESKVPESKVPESKV
-689 APKAADNGQAPRLDK
+689 PKLNQTPSNPATD
-704 LVEDS
+704 

>member
-8 TLQIVLTVLAGIA
+8 TLQIVLTVLAGIT

-30 VPSII
+30 LPSII
-35 LLLIFG
+35 LLLVFG

-47 GLSWIAPQTLGVGL
+47 GLGWIAPHSLGIGL

-69 ALILFEGGLNLE
+69 ALILFEGGLSLE

-116 FPWSIAFLYASLI
+116 FPWSIAFLYASLV

-139 LLKQVGAERK
+139 LLKQVGVERK
-149 VATLLEG
+149 VATILEG

-175 ILNGDAAPLSV
+175 ILNGDADPAAVL
-186 IGGLLARLGIGIL
+186 GGLLARLGIGAV
-199 IGGGGGALLALFL
+199 IGGVGGGAMAFFL
-212 RTADFL
+212 RTANFL

-236 LAQSVQGE
+236 LAQSIRGE
-244 SGLMAAVVSGIVV
+244 SGLMAAVAAGIVV

-304 LTVLVLMFVVRPIN
+304 LTVLVLMLVVRPLN
-318 IWACTFNSDLNWRQK
+318 VWACTINSGLNWRQK
-333 VFMSW
+333 TFISW

-351 LFAILLTDRGING
+351 LFAILLTERGING

-388 SLARVLGV
+388 SLAQALGI

-408 CNPLGLK
+408 CNPLGLT
-415 IGRLFKDRGESV
+415 IGRLFKDKGESV
-427 VIIDTD
+427 VVIDTD
-433 KAACDQ
+433 QTACEKAE
-439 AAAEGFEVFVGS
+439 AEGFEVYVGS
-451 AMNEKI
+451 AMNGEI
-457 LEEAGLSSIGTFLA
+457 LEVAGLSSIGTFLA
-471 VTNNGEVN
+471 ITNNGEVN
-479 SVIAERAR
+479 SVIAARAQ

-493 RVFAVLPRAKAGES
+493 RVFAVLPRKEEGKASGSRGEI
-507 VSKSRSEVKTPRLP
+507 RTPRLS
-521 VKKWNTYIM
+521 VKQWNTFIQ
-530 DDAVQTGTYDFTED
+530 DDAVQMLTYDFTEE
-544 AIAPQREQVNKMI
+544 AIDLEREQVNKLI
-557 KEGDVVPL
+557 QAGDMVPL
-565 VIELAEKLEV
+565 VTEHAGKVEV
-575 ALGETEWPVGSQLTY
+575 TLDKIDWQAGSQLTY
-590 LIHDPTPQLLK
+590 LLHDPTPQLIK

-610 RQIIKPTPEVSS
+610 RQIIKPKKDEAVEEAEDQQQDVASPQKLDSQSNQSVVKEPSTRQTSTNQSNVEESDV
-622 AEAAS
+622 EAAS
-627 SEAASSE
+627 QST
-634 AASSEAASSEAASSE
+634 
-649 AAKPKTSKLKALK
+649 P
-662 SRMTKSEASKPELSG
+662 
-677 PELSSSEVSEPG
+677 
-689 APKAADNGQAPRLDK
+689 
-704 LVEDS
+704 